1 MKKDSGEQLPT
12 IEELEKKEKVNHAV
26 HVAICKR
33 QGWNPGKRVSLA
45 DYQKAVK
52 LFLTT

>member
-1 MKKDSGEQLPT
+1 MRKESNEQLLA
-12 IEELEKKEKVNHAV
+12 IEELEKKEKVNHAE

-45 DYQKAVK
+45 DYQKALK

>member
-1 MKKDSGEQLPT
+1 MRKESGEQLPT

-33 QGWNPGKRVSLA
+33 QGGHQGKPC
-45 DYQKAVK
+45 
-52 LFLTT
+52 

>member
-1 MKKDSGEQLPT
+1 MRKESNEQLLA
-12 IEELEKKEKVNHAV
+12 IEKKEKVNHAV

-45 DYQKAVK
+45 DYQKALK